1 MKQIFKS
8 SLTGFLG
15 SLFLLTASTLGA
27 SGASAEEYN
36 ADVGQ
41 ETVAQHKD
49 SGVPENHAVDEM
61 LNFVEGAGTEN
72 PYFNTKAAQSA
83 GASSETL
90 EAGAIFNEMAASPS
104 GVSPQNGIPVW
115 GNYCG
120 PFHGGSGLPID
131 VLDSYCQMHDRCYA
145 ELGYLNCVC
154 DATLVAL
161 INNNLDK
168 MSSNARP
175 VAIAISAYFTV
186 SPCVN

>member
-41 ETVAQHKD
+41 HKD
-49 SGVPENHAVDEM
+49 SGVPENHAVDEV